1 MQQGDGNISCFSEI
15 RRSKC
20 NFAGTESLITMRSKT
35 EDSES
40 GLALPLVEEFFS
52 IQGEG
57 YNAGEAAYFIRLG
70 GCDIC
75 CSWCDS
81 RFSWDPELF
90 PPVATEKIVENTLS
104 SGAHTA
110 VVTGGEPLMWNM
122 EPLCGGLKKQNIKT
136 CLETSGAYPL
146 TGQWDWICLSP
157 KRGMPP
163 GGKICRKAHELK
175 VVIETTDDFQWAQK
189 YRELV
194 SRHCRLFLQPEWS
207 RFESIIPEI
216 VDYVRR
222 NQEWKISLQIHK
234 YMHIP

>member
-1 MQQGDGNISCFSEI
+1 MRGQKEGGD
-15 RRSKC
+15 
-20 NFAGTESLITMRSKT
+20 
-35 EDSES
+35 S
-40 GLALPLVEEFFS
+40 GLTLPLVEEFFS

-81 RFSWDPELF
+81 RFSWDPEQF
-90 PPVATEKIVENTLS
+90 PPVATEKIVENAVS
-104 SGAHTA
+104 SGSHTV
-110 VVTGGEPLMWNM
+110 VVTGGEPLIWNM
-122 EPLCGGLKKQNIKT
+122 DPLCDGLKKQNIKT

-163 GGKICRKAHELK
+163 ASKICRKAHELK
-175 VVIETTDDFQWAQK
+175 VVIETADDFQWAQK
-189 YRELV
+189 YRVLV
-194 SRHCRLFLQPEWS
+194 SPHCRLFLQPEWS